1 MRELKVQKQAAVAGV
16 EPLSARRRV
25 EERREGYSKEQE
37 VLDVAAEC
45 FLRHGFDGTSINAMA
60 RSSGISKESIYRYF
74 GSKQELFEAVMEREL
89 LQHEEKLQCLDSI
102 LKTVDTRQAL
112 LAMARATLNAI
123 TTDRNL
129 ALRRLI
135 FSQAARSPE
144 LGRHYFQVGPGQ
156 AYATLEHILAERVG
170 PGRDTAKLRDHF
182 MALLT
187 HRVMLE
193 RQCRMRDQLTQAEID
208 SIAANSVDDFIAAFL
223 TENEVEQGVRR
234 QM

>member
-1 MRELKVQKQAAVAGV
+1 MRELKIQEQAAVADI
-16 EPLSARRRV
+16 EPLSARCTV
-25 EERREGYSKEQE
+25 AERPEGYSKEQE
-37 VLDVAAEC
+37 VLDVAAEY
-45 FLRHGFDGTSINAMA
+45 FLRRGFDGTSINAMA

-89 LQHEEKLQCLDSI
+89 LQHEEKLQGMDSL
-102 LKTVDTRQAL
+102 LKTMGMRQAL
-112 LAMARATLNAI
+112 LAMARTTLNAI

-135 FSQAARSPE
+135 FAQAARSPE
-144 LGRHYFQVGPGQ
+144 LGRHYFQIGPGQ
-156 AYATLEHILAERVG
+156 AYATLESILAARVG
-170 PGRDTAKLRDHF
+170 PGRDTAKLRDYF

-208 SIAANSVDDFIAAFL
+208 SIATNSVDDFIAAFL
-223 TENEVEQGVRR
+223 SESEVK
-234 QM
+234 